1 MPRMS
6 GRPRAPARRRPTR
19 GPRRVRAPRRVR
31 SLAFSQPEQASL
43 TEVLRGQVLTTNTMY
58 GASLV
63 QLAQYQ
69 RASLV
74 ASAYQEY
81 RITGVKF
88 TFTPRFDTFSATTDI
103 AQALSVPYLYHIV
116 DKVGAIKAG
125 ASLAQLQS
133 MGAKPKRFDDKN
145 IVVKYK
151 PAVMNQVEGSD
162 AAPGLVNLS
171 RPVTSPWLLTNT
183 DADGGLYN
191 PSVVSHRGLW
201 FYLDAKGLPGD
212 GTYEYD
218 VDIEVNFQFKKALF
232 PRANGIDTIQ
242 GGNVLPMS

>member
-1 MPRMS
+1 VP
-6 GRPRAPARRRPTR
+6 RRR
-19 GPRRVRAPRRVR
+19 
-31 SLAFSQPEQASL
+31 LNFNQPEQASL
-43 TEVLRGQVLTTNTMY
+43 TEVLRGQVLNTNTMY
-58 GASLV
+58 GASIV

-74 ASAYQEY
+74 GSAYQEY

-88 TFTPRFDTFSATTDI
+88 TFTPRFDTFTATTDI
-103 AQALSVPYLYHIV
+103 AAALSVPYLYHIV
-116 DKVGAIKAG
+116 DKVGAIKPG

-145 IVVKYK
+145 VIIKYK

-171 RPVTSPWLLTNT
+171 RPITSPWLLTNT
-183 DADGGLYN
+183 DADGALYN

-212 GTYEYD
+212 GVYEFD
-218 VDIEVNFQFKKALF
+218 VDIEVNFQFKKPLF
-232 PRANGIDTIQ
+232 PRANGIDTPQ
-242 GGNVLPMS
+242 GGNVLPMSV